1 MAVTCFVETE
11 GSDHALGARVSS
23 EMTEG
28 ARFSLGGIIMCARE
42 QVKYRVNWVT
52 RPGSVG

>member
-1 MAVTCFVETE
+1 ME

-42 QVKYRVNWVT
+42 QVKYGVNWVT